1 MVSADIILYWSNRD
15 IKKIHKGNELYYQ
28 SQKVVALTVRVKEIE
43 SKELSKT
50 SNTRSFIFTSLFEQ
64 EKLSLNDRG
73 TSVPSGDNF

>member
-15 IKKIHKGNELYYQ
+15 IKKIHKGNVLYYQ